1 MEIGL
6 MVEGQNGLTWERW
19 LHVLAL
25 AERLGFPTLFRSDHY
40 FIGPQQDSLEAYVS
54 FAVAARETS
63 RIRFGPLVSPVTF
76 RSPVDVARMAA
87 QVDVLSGGRFVM
99 GLGAGWNEAEHRAYG
114 IPFPAIGERFA
125 RLEEAIRLMKLLW
138 NEGPATFEGKY
149 YRVEGANLL
158 PKPAR
163 GRPPILIG
171 GSGERK
177 TLRLVAKYADEWN
190 AVNVSPEVY
199 AQKVAILERH
209 CEAVGRDPATI
220 RRSMMT
226 FAVIGPD
233 ERTLDRATERMMT
246 MWGAARPAMGGQPG
260 MSLAEYRAAL
270 RSRGMIVG
278 GKEEVLE
285 ALGRYAEAGL
295 QEVQFQHF
303 LFDDDTVPEFLAAEV
318 VPAAKGL

>member
-19 LHVLAL
+19 LHILRL
-25 AERLGFPTLFRSDHY
+25 AERLGFPTVFRSDHY
-40 FIGPQQDSLEAYVS
+40 FIGPQQDSLEAYLS

-76 RSPVDVARMAA
+76 RTPVDVARMAA
-87 QVDVLSGGRFVM
+87 QIDLLSGGRFVM

-114 IPFPAIGERFA
+114 IPFPPIAERFA
-125 RLEEAIRLMKLLW
+125 RLEEAIRLMQTAW
-138 NEGPATFEGKY
+138 REGPANFAGRF
-149 YRVEGANLL
+149 YRLEGANLL
-158 PKPAR
+158 PKPAA

-171 GSGERK
+171 GTGEKK
-177 TLRLVAKYADEWN
+177 TLRLAARYADEWN

-199 AQKVAILERH
+199 AQKVAVLERH
-209 CEAVGRDPATI
+209 CEAEGRDPATI

-246 MWGAARPAMGGQPG
+246 MWGARPGTTP
-260 MSLAEYRAAL
+260 AEYRAGL
-270 RSRGMIVG
+270 RARGMIVG
-278 GKEEVLE
+278 GKEEVVE
-285 ALGRYAEAGL
+285 ALGRYAALGL

-303 LFDDDTVPEFLAAEV
+303 LFDDDTVPEYLAAEIA
-318 VPAAKGL
+318 PAAKGL